1 MDIQELLEAVMKLED
16 QIERASQGSPELAA
30 AMERI
35 RELESEIDRLRA
47 VQGPLVPD
55 AASPPSPNERS
66 AAQLDQALHDLM
78 SAARSKQ

>member
-1 MDIQELLEAVMKLED
+1 MTIQELLEAVMKLED
-16 QIERASQGSPELAA
+16 EIEQASPGSPELAA

-55 AASPPSPNERS
+55 AESPPSPDERS
-66 AAQLDQALHDLM
+66 AVQLDHALHDLM